1 MFLLVMKKIFMSML
15 ENNII
20 EWNEILIKIENKCLE
35 YNFIK
40 FFRLGVIENN
50 FFYFKII
57 K

>member
-1 MFLLVMKKIFMSML
+1 MKKIFMSML